1 MRQRRRRNESRN
13 IGFSAIVSARA
24 LKVAKRLPPAG
35 LDGSLRMKCHRSL
48 AAMAV
53 KRLRI
58 LRYHRRA
65 LIFYDL
71 DLRAPLAA
79 EVAYSHV
86 AQRIGRRLLG
96 YFCE

>member
-1 MRQRRRRNESRN
+1 
-13 IGFSAIVSARA
+13 
-24 LKVAKRLPPAG
+24 
-35 LDGSLRMKCHRSL
+35 
-48 AAMAV
+48 MAV